1 MPNVHSVTPSLLGQP
16 LKKMRNWNL
25 VDTDYIRRMTK
36 AKSEPQPA
44 SVADAPCVFCS
55 LRDATTIVM
64 RNSLAFAV
72 RDTTPV
78 TALHTLVLP
87 YRHAPTYFDLT
98 EAELAAVNDLIWRLR
113 SDIEKKDDASVKG
126 FNVGGECRSCFGP
139 DHFFHCHVHLI
150 PRRKGDVQNPV
161 GGVRAVIPDKMRY

>member
-1 MPNVHSVTPSLLGQP
+1 MFILLHLLSWGSRS
-16 LKKMRNWNL
+16 KMRNWNL

-72 RDTTPV
+72 CDTTPV

-98 EAELAAVNDLIWRLR
+98 EAELAAVNDLLWRLR
-113 SDIEKKDDASVKG
+113 SDIEKDDASVKG
-126 FNVGGECRSCFGP
+126 FNVGANVGAVSGQTI
-139 DHFFHCHVHLI
+139 FHCHVHLI